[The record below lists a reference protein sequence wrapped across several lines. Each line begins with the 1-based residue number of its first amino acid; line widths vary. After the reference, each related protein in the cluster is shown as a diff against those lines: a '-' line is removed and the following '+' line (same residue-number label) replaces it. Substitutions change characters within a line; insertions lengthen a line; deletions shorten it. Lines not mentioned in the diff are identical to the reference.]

1 MKIRK
6 AFKTSW
12 SHLHAPA
19 RLSVDRYGDLIY
31 DLCLSTL
38 RTPAQAQVA
47 FRRIIK
53 KLKSQTQSF
62 SKYER
67 GWVLSI
73 TVKTL
78 IQTHQDRDQNP
89 SAQEQLQLD
98 SERMLEKRLHH
109 FFYYLHRLPIENQ
122 ILLLLKDKHQIPFS
136 DISLALS
143 IPEGSL
149 KLQYQQ
155 SLSTLEEWLWKTP

>member
-1 MKIRK
+1 MKMRK
-6 AFKTSW
+6 ALKIFRSPLSSAT
-12 SHLHAPA
+12 H
-19 RLSVDRYGDLIY
+19 LSVDRYGDLIY

-38 RTPAQAQVA
+38 RNPTQAQIT

-53 KLKSQTQSF
+53 KLKSQTLSF

-67 GWVLSI
+67 GWILSI
-73 TVKTL
+73 TAKLL
-78 IQTHQDRDQNP
+78 IQTHQDSDQNP
-89 SAQEQLQLD
+89 SAQEQLKLD
-98 SERMLEKRLHH
+98 SETVLEKRLHH

-122 ILLLLKDKHQIPFS
+122 ILLILKDKHQIPFS
-136 DISLALS
+136 DISIALS